1 MKLRGTQR
9 SFENPCGKND
19 TFKKIYSEARKH
31 IIAMK
36 CMFLAQIGNCH
47 RSTMKKALLW

>member
-9 SFENPCGKND
+9 SFKNPCGKND
-19 TFKKIYSEARKH
+19 IFKKIYSEARKH

-36 CMFLAQIGNCH
+36 CKCFLQKLV
-47 RSTMKKALLW
+47 TVTDLL